1 MKQIS
6 KLIMAVVAKNGE
18 DYSIESMDVPTSL
31 VHQFVSK
38 LRSRNATKGEL
49 EKAEKM
55 FRQIRF
61 EDYEE
66 SCVARLMAFARDN
79 ADDVIDRFCKSQNWS
94 EDTAEGLK
102 FSAAVL
108 DSDRSSETWIK
119 FQKGK
124 DGEFYVNFV
133 AMRRVGKQSNK
144 LIIESR

>member
-1 MKQIS
+1 
-6 KLIMAVVAKNGE
+6 MALATKNDA

-31 VHQFVSK
+31 VHQFISK
-38 LRSRNATKGEL
+38 LRSRNATKNEI
-49 EKAEKM
+49 ESAEKV

-66 SCVARLMAFARDN
+66 SCVARLMQFAKAN
-79 ADDVIDRFCKSQNWS
+79 ADEVIDRFCKSQNWS

-102 FSAAVL
+102 FAAAVL
-108 DSDRSSETWIK
+108 DADRSAETWIK

-133 AMRRVGKQSNK
+133 AMRRIGKQ
-144 LIIESR
+144 LQI